1 MLFSFSVVNGWA
13 YCTPSFPF
21 RQSKA
26 PAGFEF
32 VFARNIQYMP
42 FSVETGGNSSSDCC
56 AFFLQKMI
64 GRAMIYLSQPTQEAA
79 LPVK

>member
-1 MLFSFSVVNGWA
+1 MLFSFSVVNGWDH
-13 YCTPSFPF
+13 CTPSFPF
-21 RQSKA
+21 RQSKT

-32 VFARNIQYMP
+32 VFARYVQELP
-42 FSVETGGNSSSDCC
+42 FSVEISGNSSSDCC